1 MQHGS
6 ETRRRARAAVAQYSE
21 QATNLPLR
29 PSTHNSTSYTV
40 SRHLLEGIT
49 TIVQSHIFQASLACS
64 SISRVRQDEFNAN
77 SHFLQKVR
85 KPGYSSKAFAAPLN
99 KHSEIEPTSSFFFS
113 KGGSNIKYPHTTRKL
128 HQAAGR
134 TPSAK
139 RIKPETT
146 SFTAHQRLNGVDRL
160 QRKKW
165 AQNICHRLRTRRREG
180 RASRSP

>member
-6 ETRRRARAAVAQYSE
+6 ETRRRARAAVAQYPE
-21 QATNLPLR
+21 QA
-29 PSTHNSTSYTV
+29 
-40 SRHLLEGIT
+40 SRQLLERIT

-85 KPGYSSKAFAAPLN
+85 KPGNSSKAFAAPLN
-99 KHSEIEPTSSFFFS
+99 KHSEIEPTSSFFS
-113 KGGSNIKYPHTTRKL
+113 SRKEAQISNIYIQQESCRNIVSKT
-128 HQAAGR
+128 
-134 TPSAK
+134 S
-139 RIKPETT
+139 IKPATT

-160 QRKKW
+160 QKRKW
-165 AQNICHRLRTRRREG
+165 AQNICCHRLRTPRREG